1 MSNQASIQQD
11 TTTVKRTRR
20 KYKNVSVFD
29 DYGKGTIHLD
39 TYCDTFYEDDLELL
53 LFVLERIKE
62 GDVSQEVEAVIDY
75 VYENQKGITI
85 EGTLY
90 GWDKIKSVFDKVKY
104 GE

>member
-53 LFVLERIKE
+53 QFVLERIKE
-62 GDVSQEVEAVIDY
+62 GDVSKEVEAVIDY